1 MPLPRL
7 MKKDRIVSVVLAI
20 IIAGGMAVACSVFSV
35 IKAVEAVRF
44 GLGSDIGWVRAS
56 QLTKSFGKPSPVWT
70 ELPGKR
76 YVALL
81 IKANSLDGRPMLIVA
96 PNKTED
102 VSEGWLKAST
112 VDFDDIP
119 SLRKDG
125 DLVYSYSS
133 NPLVDLVFQSLGLMM
148 LVILSCVILKT
159 FWRSAF

>member
-7 MKKDRIVSVVLAI
+7 MKKDRIVSAVLAI

-35 IKAVEAVRF
+35 IKAIEAVRF

-76 YVALL
+76 YVVLL
-81 IKANSLDGRPMLIVA
+81 IKANSLDGKPMLIVA
-96 PNKTED
+96 PNNTD
-102 VSEGWLKAST
+102 VVSEGWLKASN
-112 VDFDDIP
+112 VDQLDI
-119 SLRKDG
+119 SRFRKDG
-125 DLVYSYSS
+125 DLVYEYSS
-133 NPLVDLVFQSLGLMM
+133 NPLADLIFQSLGLLM

>member
-1 MPLPRL
+1 MLLPRL

-20 IIAGGMAVACSVFSV
+20 IIAGGMAVACSVFGV
-35 IKAVEAVRF
+35 IKAIEAVRF

-76 YVALL
+76 YVVLR

-96 PNKTED
+96 PNNTEV

-112 VDFDDIP
+112 VDSLDI
-119 SLRKDG
+119 SRFRKDG
-125 DLVYSYSS
+125 DLVYEYSS
-133 NPLVDLVFQSLGLMM
+133 NPLTDLVCQSLGLVM
-148 LVILSCVILKT
+148 LVILSCWILKT